1 MLKTKYNYDLKSIKH
16 GSVVRYVSSNEE
28 VATVSK
34 AGKIRAK
41 RAGTCYVYAILNSG
55 EYATVKVT
63 VL

>member
-1 MLKTKYNYDLKSIKH
+1 MLERFVYQRFQAYYQWLW
-16 GSVVRYVSSNEE
+16 G
-28 VATVSK
+28 ATVSK